1 VLEVFGENADVKA
14 SIKALLVSVQL
25 MLERLKKRKL
35 LSYANGVIRLS
46 TRTPIMNEKTVD
58 VPLVGSV
65 ACGLLSL
72 TEQDPEAVIQ
82 VSIKIARP
90 GHTYFLLRAS
100 GTSMNKSEINDGDLA
115 LVRQQVTANPGEKVV
130 APIDDSATIKHFHRE
145 GVGDFETQLHGQ
157 T

>member
-1 VLEVFGENADVKA
+1 
-14 SIKALLVSVQL
+14 
-25 MLERLKKRKL
+25 
-35 LSYANGVIRLS
+35 
-46 TRTPIMNEKTVD
+46 MNEKTVD

-100 GTSMNKSEINDGDLA
+100 ATSMNKLEINDGDLA

-130 APIDDSATIKHFHRE
+130 APIDDSQALSSGRSW
-145 GVGDFETQLHGQ
+145 
-157 T
+157 